1 MTRITPHC
9 LTCKVHNCT
18 IMKSCEPE
26 LLQTI
31 TTYKHTVEYKK
42 GEKLFNEGDE
52 IQGMHFIQSGIVKLE
67 MHGKR
72 NRNFILRLA
81 GQGYAL
87 GHRNLNGNKKQ
98 PFSAV
103 AVEDTRACFIDGD
116 HFRSLMAPAKAL
128 QQELLKSCQ
137 QETSNTEQRLLQMAH
152 LSVREKVAVVLLHLA
167 DIYQYK
173 PDGMGIRVHLDR
185 QEMADLAGTT
195 KEQVSKVLADLTLE
209 KIIRFRAKHFKHMDI
224 PTLKHIA
231 DGVNEPVLA
240 MYN

>member
-1 MTRITPHC
+1 MTRVTPHC

-31 TTYKHTVEYKK
+31 TSYKHTIEYKK
-42 GEKLFNEGDE
+42 GEPIFNEGDE
-52 IQGMHFIQSGIVKLE
+52 IQGLHFIQSGIVKLE
-67 MHGKR
+67 MHGRR

-81 GQGYAL
+81 GSGYAL
-87 GHRNLNGNKKQ
+87 GHRNLNGTHRQ
-98 PFSAV
+98 PFSAI
-103 AVEDTRACFIDGD
+103 AVEDTRVCFIDGD
-116 HFRSLMAPAKAL
+116 HFRSMVAPAKGL
-128 QQELLKSCQ
+128 QQELLNSCQ
-137 QETSNTEQRLLQMAH
+137 QETTDTEHRLLQMAH

-209 KIIRFRAKHFKHMDI
+209 KVIRFRAKHFKHMD
-224 PTLKHIA
+224 LSALHAIA
-231 DGVNEPVLA
+231 EGVAELSPVL
-240 MYN
+240 N